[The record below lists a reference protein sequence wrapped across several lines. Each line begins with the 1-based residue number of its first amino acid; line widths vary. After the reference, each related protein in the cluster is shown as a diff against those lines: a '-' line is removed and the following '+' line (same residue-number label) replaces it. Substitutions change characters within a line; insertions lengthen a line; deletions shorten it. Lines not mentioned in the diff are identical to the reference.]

1 MFQKY
6 TTKRKNHL
14 YNLEVVKVTTQEAE
28 QCKTRFSSY
37 TIKTGVQ
44 TRLKLLSVQSYRR
57 ACKWYAKASLRSWP
71 RNELFFSW
79 YNFLQ

>member
-6 TTKRKNHL
+6 TTGRKNHL

-37 TIKTGVQ
+37 KLKTGVQ
-44 TRLKLLSVQSYRR
+44 TRLKLLSVQLYESLEVV
-57 ACKWYAKASLRSWP
+57 CKSFPQVMAQK
-71 RNELFFSW
+71 
-79 YNFLQ
+79 